1 MASVRPHP
9 LSKYW
14 ICCYRTPDGKQH
26 QKCSGILAQMR
37 HRGAAI
43 RMAEEMEQKSRAI
56 VDPRLERFQKQ
67 MLAERLAETI
77 SDIHDPLLPK
87 AKLTPLIELM
97 NRWIE
102 NKLLCTSKNT
112 YIRYKQV
119 ARDFLAF
126 LGPKKA
132 QYPPSYIQAQDI
144 QDFIFSM
151 SRKGQT
157 PSSCGVKVK
166 ILRNLFNMGINQ
178 NMMTYN
184 PAKSFEAPRGDR
196 HTREPF
202 TKDELKSLLA
212 VADDNWKAMI
222 LLGANNGLRI
232 KDAASLTW
240 RCVDYESRSLKYFE
254 KKKRHLKNARPR
266 ETYLHKNL
274 VEVLLRLPVDAK
286 SPDAPIFP
294 RLARLTSSGK
304 TGLSSCFARLMAKAG
319 VDPLPL
325 KLSVGRTFNA
335 KSFHS
340 LRHRFV
346 SELRNQ
352 GVSLEIRKELAGH
365 DSDVHRI
372 YTHIPNESLR
382 QAIDALPSL
391 L

>member
-43 RMAEEMEQKSRAI
+43 RMAEEMEQKARAI
-56 VDPRLERFQKQ
+56 ADPRLERFQKQ
-67 MLAERLAETI
+67 ILAERLAETI
-77 SDIHDPLLPK
+77 SDIHDPLIPK
-87 AKLTPLIELM
+87 AKLTPLLELI

-102 NKLLCTSKNT
+102 NKQLCSSKNT

-166 ILRNLFNMGINQ
+166 ILRNLFNMAINQ
-178 NMMTYN
+178 NMMNYN
-184 PAKSFEAPRGDR
+184 PAKSIEAPRGDR

-202 TKDELKSLLA
+202 TNDELKALLA
-212 VADDNWKAMI
+212 AADDSWKAMI
-222 LLGANNGLRI
+222 LLGANAGLRI

-240 RCVDYESRSLKYFE
+240 RSVDYQSRTLKYFE

-266 ETYLHKNL
+266 ESYLHKDL
-274 VEVLLRLPVDAK
+274 IEVLLRLPVASK
-286 SPDAPIFP
+286 SPDSPIFP

-304 TGLSSCFARLMAKAG
+304 TGLSSHFARLLAKAG
-319 VDPLPL
+319 VDPVPL
-325 KLSVGRTFNA
+325 KLPGGRTFNA

-352 GVSLEIRKELAGH
+352 GVSLEVRKELAGH

-372 YTHIPNESLR
+372 YTHIPNESRR